1 VSVSVHLESR
11 VRSLGASDG
20 RGDGEGISDGN
31 FPDSG
36 CEMAIVVYPTSEN
49 QLLCQFLENKIGD
62 DGGVFEVIYMFLT
75 KKECV

>member
-1 VSVSVHLESR
+1 MSVSVHLESR

-36 CEMAIVVYPTSEN
+36 CEMAIVVYPN
-49 QLLCQFLENKIGD
+49 VFNKERVRVRSAAEG
-62 DGGVFEVIYMFLT
+62 L
-75 KKECV
+75 